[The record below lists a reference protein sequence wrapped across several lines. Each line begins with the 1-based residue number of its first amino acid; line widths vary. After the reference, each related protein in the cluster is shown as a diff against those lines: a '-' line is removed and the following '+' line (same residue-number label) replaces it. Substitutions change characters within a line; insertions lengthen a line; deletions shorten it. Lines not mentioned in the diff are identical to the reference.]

1 MTAVNELTYVKWA
14 RKGKLRRTHYRRVFS
29 RESELRYTWAIMKT
43 KLFSWLGT
51 EFVEITG
58 EAKAGAPP
66 DSSVNELFR
75 QFEAELKSH
84 GLSLDNTAR
93 IRVWG
98 RDKDARTLAT
108 AARSKILTGNRKAAS
123 SSFISRQWFDSD
135 ATAGLELLAMR
146 PINLG
151 AERRPVDFEPARNY
165 LCYLRYESVLFY
177 SGFTSDAPT
186 LEEQVPDVLRTL
198 ANAFAVSGASWSKVV
213 KLSILLDRTRNLE
226 VLRNLLA
233 QGPKMDVAEVEFSF
247 VDGFAGEKYLLEIE
261 ATAVSE

>member
-1 MTAVNELTYVKWA
+1 MQV
-14 RKGKLRRTHYRRVFS
+14 R
-29 RESELRYTWAIMKT
+29 
-43 KLFSWLGT
+43 LFSWLGRD
-51 EFVEITG
+51 FIEISAEASGALAVDGAVG
-58 EAKAGAPP
+58 ELFQKC
-66 DSSVNELFR
+66 DNELR
-75 QFEAELKSH
+75 TH

-123 SSFISRQWFDSD
+123 SSFISREWFDSD

-146 PINLG
+146 PVNPS

-165 LCYLRYESVLFY
+165 LCYLRYDSVLFF
-177 SGFTSDAPT
+177 SGFTSDKAT

-213 KLSILLDRTRNLE
+213 KLSILLDRTQKIE
-226 VLRNLLA
+226 ALRNLLA
-233 QGPKMDVAEVEFSF
+233 QGPKVEVAEVEISF

-261 ATAVSE
+261 ATAWLNP